1 MCSSENKR
9 DTKFKTQIF
18 LDITEVFMLSFN
30 GLRVLYANKNYPEMV
45 LNHER
50 VSVELQKLTRTMILT
65 IPGCPLQRLLTVS
78 IGNVLYA
85 RLVAV
90 FWEVLG
96 TLGGETQL
104 EEIGPWGRTSSPR
117 PLALSLSTAVRW
129 RITIATGFCP
139 STGAHQPWAEPY
151 GTMSLDKL
159 FIS

>member
-90 FWEVLG
+90 F
-96 TLGGETQL
+96 
-104 EEIGPWGRTSSPR
+104 
-117 PLALSLSTAVRW
+117 
-129 RITIATGFCP
+129 
-139 STGAHQPWAEPY
+139 
-151 GTMSLDKL
+151 
-159 FIS
+159 